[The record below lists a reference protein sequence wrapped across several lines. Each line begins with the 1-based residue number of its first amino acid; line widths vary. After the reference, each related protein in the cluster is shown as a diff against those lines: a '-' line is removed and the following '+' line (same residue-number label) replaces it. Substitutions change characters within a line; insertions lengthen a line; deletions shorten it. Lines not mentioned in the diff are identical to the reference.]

1 MASVNSRC
9 LRRKTGSFLSSCLM
23 NLRRCSYFLLALMLS
38 LTFGLTSCEGTKVC
52 EGLNNGLGTANS
64 SKKVRKGNRGGYKSP
79 RELEARDRSK
89 KRNRNRSRNSMR
101 KSRGG
106 GNTTGKG
113 KAHFGG
119 GINISGTFH
128 IGGGGSDD
136 AKH

>member
-1 MASVNSRC
+1 MNMSWSKSLFFVF
-9 LRRKTGSFLSSCLM
+9 FLVS
-23 NLRRCSYFLLALMLS
+23 AMLF
-38 LTFGLTSCEGTKVC
+38 TACEGPSVC
-52 EGLNNGLGTANS
+52 AGLNNRTGSANS

-79 RELEARDRSK
+79 RELDARDRSK

-113 KAHFGG
+113 KASFGG
-119 GINISGTFH
+119 GINIGGTFH
-128 IGGGGSDD
+128 IGGGNSADG